1 MKHTKLLFSICTFL
15 RLVLITNFF
24 FIASSKIKAQPNS
37 LFNNPIRNDKNL
49 ITTKNFQSAITKTGQ
64 WGWGSCLAVQVKGNY
79 AFIGNGA
86 LFQAFDVSNPTN
98 PQPVGQLLT
107 DGLVSKIIVSGNYA
121 YTLSPF
127 RIIDISNVSNPNL
140 ITTLQLP
147 TSYPAVAITVNG
159 DLAFVGDS
167 YGNIFIINVLNPSQ
181 PTLLNKVGSM
191 LTSGEVINSMAVFGN
206 YLYVTCADINTI
218 DIFNISNPT
227 NPFKYNQFIFNGVGS
242 SLAVKDSLLY
252 LGTTANPQLQ
262 VYSIIQPI
270 PQYITGINLI
280 TAPSSISVVDTLLYI
295 SLENNDFMVIN
306 IANKTNAYVLNTL
319 PPHNS
324 QISLYGG
331 GFQNTVSIGTAYIAS
346 GNGLWIV
353 DISNLPKLNT
363 DSFFITSSTPL
374 KIVIDSTNHAFIATL
389 STGLKI
395 IDYSNPFSPQYV
407 NQFFPDEGVRDVVV
421 GNNIAYLLCDSDLI
435 LLDISNLRLL
445 KVLSKIQFSDTLND
459 NGSPSYGC
467 LFLSGTT
474 IFASRNSG
482 KLYDIDVATPTK
494 PKIRSVVPTNG
505 VSISISKVGNYLYVA
520 DDFQGIQVFNVSTP
534 DSLSQ
539 YNFISKKDL
548 VGFCIE
554 DNMIFLLDDNGFSA
568 YQISD
573 SLILTKKYSLS
584 IPLGITTDNLTL
596 ENNFIYVV
604 YGETFLVV
612 DISNPDSG
620 KIIFTTKA
628 TNLDVS
634 DFGEGTIAVLN
645 GTILL
650 GAGWNGIL
658 ILKNNFITDILSYD
672 LIQPKEFTLYQ
683 NYPNPFNPSTTIKY
697 SVSEGSNIILK
708 VFDIIGRKI
717 ETLIN
722 RYQQPGIYTIKFSNY
737 NLPSGI
743 YIYSLSSREQTIIKK
758 MIILK

>member
-1 MKHTKLLFSICTFL
+1 MKTVLLYFSISYLLKLL
-15 RLVLITNFF
+15 VITNFL
-24 FIASSKIKAQPNS
+24 FIISIKLSAQPS
-37 LFNNPIRNDKNL
+37 LFSTYPIRNYRNL
-49 ITTKNFQSAITKTGQ
+49 VTSIDTQTVITKIGQ
-64 WGWGSCLAVQVKGNY
+64 WGWGSCSAVQVQGNY

-86 LFQAFDVSNPTN
+86 LFQTLDVSNPTN

-140 ITTLQLP
+140 ITTIQLP
-147 TSYPAVAITVNG
+147 TSYPAIAITVNG

-167 YGNIFIINVLNPSQ
+167 YGNIFIIDVLNPSQ

-206 YLYVTCADINTI
+206 YLYVTCADFNTI
-218 DIFNISNPT
+218 DIFDISNPA
-227 NPFKYNQFIFNGVGS
+227 NPFKFDQFIYNGVGS

-262 VYSIIQPI
+262 VYSIRHPI
-270 PQYITGINLI
+270 PQYITGINL
-280 TAPSSISVVDTLLYI
+280 TAAPSSISVVDTLLYV
-295 SLENNDFMVIN
+295 SLENNDFTVIN
-306 IANKTNAYVLNTL
+306 VANKTNPYVLDTL
-319 PPHNS
+319 PPYNS

-331 GFQNTVSIGTAYIAS
+331 GFQNTISIGTAYIAT

-353 DISNLPKLNT
+353 DVSNLSKLNT
-363 DSFFITSSTPL
+363 DSFFVTSSTPL
-374 KIVIDSTNHAFIATL
+374 KIVTDSANHAFIATL
-389 STGLKI
+389 SSGLKI
-395 IDYSNPFSPQYV
+395 IDFSNPSSPQYIG
-407 NQFFPDEGVRDVVV
+407 QFFPAEGVRDVVV

-435 LLDISNLRLL
+435 LLDISNLQLL
-445 KVLSKIQFSDTLND
+445 KVLSKVPFGDTLKD

-482 KLYDIDVATPTK
+482 KLYDIDVTTSTK
-494 PKIRSVVPTNG
+494 PKIRAVVPTTG
-505 VSISISKVGNYLYVA
+505 VSIAISQVGNYLYVA
-520 DDFQGIQVFNVSTP
+520 DDFQGIQVFNVSTL
-534 DSLSQ
+534 DSLRQ
-539 YNFISKKDL
+539 YNFIAKKDL
-548 VGFCIE
+548 VGFCIK

-573 SLILTKKYSLS
+573 SLKLIKKYSLS
-584 IPLGITTDNLTL
+584 IPIGITTDDLKW
-596 ENNFIYVV
+596 ENNFIYVA
-604 YGETFLVV
+604 YGGTLLVV

-620 KIIFTTKA
+620 KIIFTTIA
-628 TNLDVS
+628 DNFGVG

-645 GTILL
+645 ETILL
-650 GAGWNGIL
+650 GAGWNGVL
-658 ILKNNFITDILSYD
+658 ILKNNFITDVLYNNY
-672 LIQPKEFTLYQ
+672 IQPKEFTLYQ

-697 SVSEGSNIILK
+697 SVSKGGNIVLK
-708 VFDIIGRKI
+708 VYDIIGRKI

-722 RYQQPGIYTIKFSNY
+722 RYQQPGIYAVKFSNN

-743 YIYSLSSREQTIIKK
+743 YIYSLTTRERTIIKK
-758 MIILK
+758 MVILK